1 MVYEPVTFV
10 CSHCGAVFA
19 DSDGLRAHGVRHRGA
34 LDKGGQQARAL
45 APLTFAC
52 SHCGASFSNRW
63 RLRAHAVQH
72 GVVASAEWQPL
83 AGPKPR
89 VAAVPIELSAR
100 RQAGVADEASP
111 SNEAWE
117 GRSGRR
123 LTAKRLVL
131 AAAALV
137 VVFIAAATAL
147 AYFTTAASNSATI
160 RTGTWGSY
168 LTFYPGTSQ
177 ATHYSSCGSPQSVLI
192 ATADKQGNLSLDF
205 GDVLVPSTTSW
216 TDVFH
221 VTSSAPASLKVSFKA
236 GGALAPFIASVG
248 FAADTTGGA
257 LDPKQTRDVAVQ
269 IVVPATTSPG
279 TYAGTL
285 TVAVVGSTES
295 HTIPM
300 TVRVLAQKP
309 QPSYLTFCPGTS
321 KATHYSTN
329 GCPQSALIAS
339 SDKMGNLSL
348 DFGDVLLPSS
358 TSWTDVFRVTSS
370 APASLRVSFTAG
382 GALAPFMASV
392 GFAADTTG
400 GALNSKQTRS
410 VAVQVVVPK
419 TATAGTYSG
428 TLTVAVV
435 GSSESHTIPMTVR
448 VLAQKP
454 QPTYLTFAC
463 GTSQATRYP
472 PSGCPQ
478 SALIATL
485 DKQGNL
491 SLDFGDVLLPS
502 STSWTDVFRVA
513 SCAPASVKVS
523 FKSGG
528 ALAPFIA
535 SVGFANDKT
544 GGTLSTKQTRDVA
557 VQIVVPK
564 TATPGTYAGTVTV
577 AVVGGSESHTIPM
590 TVTVLTHKPYLT
602 FCCGTS
608 KATHYS
614 SSRCLQSALIAT
626 LDKQGNLSLD
636 FGDVLLPS
644 STSWTDVFRTTSAA
658 PAALK
663 ISFTASTALAPFVA
677 SVGFAGDTT
686 GGALNPKQTRDVAV
700 QLVVPKA
707 AAPGTYTG
715 TLTVAVVGSSESY
728 AIPMTVRVP
737 AQKPGPSGKNVPIP
751 SMTPKPKP
759 RTTTTPSPDPTPSTS
774 TSPSET
780 PKPST
785 SPSVTPEPSVS
796 PSASPTPSPSATAS
810 KAATPTPTPSATA
823 KVVASLTSFFGS
835 IAKAIASLI

>member
-1 MVYEPVTFV
+1 MAVT
-10 CSHCGAVFA
+10 
-19 DSDGLRAHGVRHRGA
+19 
-34 LDKGGQQARAL
+34 
-45 APLTFAC
+45 
-52 SHCGASFSNRW
+52 
-63 RLRAHAVQH
+63 
-72 GVVASAEWQPL
+72 EWELQTD
-83 AGPKPR
+83 AKPR
-89 VAAVPIELSAR
+89 VKAVPYELSSRNRAR
-100 RQAGVADEASP
+100 AEGEAP
-111 SNEAWE
+111 SQNENI
-117 GRSGRR
+117 GRRSGRTVVAR
-123 LTAKRLVL
+123 RLVL
-131 AAAALV
+131 AAAALLV
-137 VVFIAAATAL
+137 LLIAISPATAWWT
-147 AYFTTAASNSATI
+147 TTASVSAAVS
-160 RTGTWGSY
+160 TGTWGPY
-168 LTFYPGTSQ
+168 LTFCPGTSQ
-177 ATHYSSCGSPQSVLI
+177 ATHYSSCGSPQSAPI
-192 ATADKQGNLSLDF
+192 ATTDKQGNLSLDF
-205 GDVLVPSTTSW
+205 GDVLLPSTTSW
-216 TDVFH
+216 TDVFR

-236 GGALAPFIASVG
+236 SGAPAPFIASVG

-257 LDPKQTRDVAVQ
+257 LGPKQTRGVAVQ

-285 TVAVVGSTES
+285 TVAVVGSAES

-300 TVRVLAQKP
+300 TIRVLAQKP

-321 KATHYSTN
+321 QATHYSTN

-339 SDKMGNLSL
+339 SDKLGNLLL

-370 APASLRVSFTAG
+370 APASLKVSFTAG
-382 GALAPFMASV
+382 GALAPFVASV

-400 GALNSKQTRS
+400 GALNSKQTRN
-410 VAVQVVVPK
+410 VAVQLVVPK
-419 TATAGTYSG
+419 TATAGTYTG

-435 GSSESHTIPMTVR
+435 GSSESHTIPMAVR

-472 PSGCPQ
+472 SSGCPQ

-485 DKQGNL
+485 DKQGSL

-502 STSWTDVFRVA
+502 STSWTDVFRVT

-523 FKSGG
+523 FKAAG

-564 TATPGTYAGTVTV
+564 TATPGTYAGTLTV

-590 TVTVLTHKPYLT
+590 TVTVLAHKPYLT

-614 SSRCLQSALIAT
+614 SSGCPQSATIASM
-626 LDKQGNLSLD
+626 DKQGDLSLD
-636 FGDVLLPS
+636 FGDLLVPS
-644 STSWTDVFRTTSAA
+644 STSWTDVFRVTSAA

-663 ISFTASTALAPFVA
+663 VSLTASTALAPFVA
-677 SVGFAGDTT
+677 SVGFASDTT
-686 GGALNPKQTRDVAV
+686 GGALNPKQTRNVAV
-700 QLVVPKA
+700 QLVVPST

-715 TLTVAVVGSSESY
+715 TLTVAVAGSSESY
-728 AIPMTVRVP
+728 AIPMAVRVL
-737 AQKPGPSGKNVPIP
+737 AQRPGPSAKNVPIP
-751 SMTPKPKP
+751 SRTPRPKPSATAAP
-759 RTTTTPSPDPTPSTS
+759 STDLTPSASASPSATPTPSVI
-774 TSPSET
+774 
-780 PKPST
+780 
-785 SPSVTPEPSVS
+785 PSVTVTPSAS

-810 KAATPTPTPSATA
+810 KRATPTPTPSASA
-823 KVVASLTSFFGS
+823 KAVAALTSFVGGL
-835 IAKAIASLI
+835 AKAIASFF

>member
-1 MVYEPVTFV
+1 M
-10 CSHCGAVFA
+10 
-19 DSDGLRAHGVRHRGA
+19 
-34 LDKGGQQARAL
+34 
-45 APLTFAC
+45 
-52 SHCGASFSNRW
+52 
-63 RLRAHAVQH
+63 
-72 GVVASAEWQPL
+72 
-83 AGPKPR
+83 
-89 VAAVPIELSAR
+89 
-100 RQAGVADEASP
+100 
-111 SNEAWE
+111 
-117 GRSGRR
+117 
-123 LTAKRLVL
+123 
-131 AAAALV
+131 
-137 VVFIAAATAL
+137 
-147 AYFTTAASNSATI
+147 
-160 RTGTWGSY
+160 
-168 LTFYPGTSQ
+168 
-177 ATHYSSCGSPQSVLI
+177 
-192 ATADKQGNLSLDF
+192 
-205 GDVLVPSTTSW
+205 
-216 TDVFH
+216 
-221 VTSSAPASLKVSFKA
+221 
-236 GGALAPFIASVG
+236 
-248 FAADTTGGA
+248 
-257 LDPKQTRDVAVQ
+257 
-269 IVVPATTSPG
+269 
-279 TYAGTL
+279 
-285 TVAVVGSTES
+285 
-295 HTIPM
+295 
-300 TVRVLAQKP
+300 
-309 QPSYLTFCPGTS
+309 
-321 KATHYSTN
+321 
-329 GCPQSALIAS
+329 
-339 SDKMGNLSL
+339 
-348 DFGDVLLPSS
+348 LLPSS
-358 TSWTDVFRVTSS
+358 TSWTDVFRVT
-370 APASLRVSFTAG
+370 
-382 GALAPFMASV
+382 
-392 GFAADTTG
+392 
-400 GALNSKQTRS
+400 
-410 VAVQVVVPK
+410 
-419 TATAGTYSG
+419 
-428 TLTVAVV
+428 
-435 GSSESHTIPMTVR
+435 
-448 VLAQKP
+448 
-454 QPTYLTFAC
+454 
-463 GTSQATRYP
+463 
-472 PSGCPQ
+472 
-478 SALIATL
+478 
-485 DKQGNL
+485 
-491 SLDFGDVLLPS
+491 
-502 STSWTDVFRVA
+502 

-535 SVGFANDKT
+535 SAGFANDKT
-544 GGTLSTKQTRDVA
+544 GGTLSAKQTRDVA

-614 SSRCLQSALIAT
+614 SSGCLQSALIAT

-644 STSWTDVFRTTSAA
+644 STSWTDVFRMTSAA